1 MQNLKVRLELAL
13 SLIFW
18 DDKWEFEIFVTIKY
32 DYIILKKILNLVK
45 LKKMKFILINPY
57 ESYLFE
63 QTDLEKGG
71 DANFVDCKKMK
82 NNK

>member
-32 DYIILKKILNLVK
+32 DYIILKKILNLGK
-45 LKKMKFILINPY
+45 LKN
-57 ESYLFE
+57 
-63 QTDLEKGG
+63 
-71 DANFVDCKKMK
+71 
-82 NNK
+82 